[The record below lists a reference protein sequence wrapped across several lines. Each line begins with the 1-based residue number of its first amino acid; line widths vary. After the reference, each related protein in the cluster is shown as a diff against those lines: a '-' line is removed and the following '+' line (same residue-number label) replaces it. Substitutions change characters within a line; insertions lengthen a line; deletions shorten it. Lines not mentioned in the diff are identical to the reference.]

1 MKRQNP
7 YRLLALLLALCLAV
21 ITYGQTGLERLAVH
35 DVFSGRLADT
45 RILSETHVVGDEL
58 AKYHLSVFHSVQ
70 CSTSAKGFARAE
82 RLLTQD
88 EQKATEKEVQRTNR
102 RTRFALFR
110 YAQKDGTNHY
120 IIYQRRSQTDF
131 VCVYLEGTAS
141 IEQLK
146 KTFNK

>member
-58 AKYHLSVFHSVQ
+58 AKYRLSVFHSMQ
-70 CSTSAKGFARAE
+70 CSTSAKGFAQAE
-82 RLLTQD
+82 RLLTRD
-88 EQKATEKEVQRTNR
+88 GQKATEKEVQRTNR